1 MIKKSIFACALVAC
15 TLLFSCSKTEG
26 DYADLF
32 VGRYKVEIKSQVVD
46 GAVDVSNSQP
56 FSYTMKI
63 DKAGDSLIVAL
74 DSVTKAMGYAD
85 AEGLHVE
92 SLTFK
97 QRYPVASAAESGVH
111 TFNCTLSLRQF
122 TMPIPLSN
130 GTNQLSVF
138 RATTTGSGTI
148 DHSVT
153 PDLTLNNVIGTSIVR
168 ATMVN
173 DPNYLVDRDTNS
185 WPPVIF

>member
-1 MIKKSIFACALVAC
+1 MIKKCIFACALVAC
-15 TLLFSCSKTEG
+15 TLLFSCSKGNG

-32 VGRYKVEIKSQVVD
+32 IGRYKVEIKSQIVD
-46 GAVDVSNSQP
+46 GTNDVSNSQT
-56 FSYTMKI
+56 FAYTMRI
-63 DKAGDSLIVAL
+63 DKQGDSLILAF
-74 DSVTKAMGYAD
+74 DSVASAMGYAD

-92 SLTFK
+92 RLTLN
-97 QRYPVASAAESGVH
+97 QRYNVSSAAESGVH
-111 TFNCTLSLRQF
+111 PFNCTLNLLQF
-122 TMPIPLSN
+122 TMPFPLGN
-130 GTNQLSVF
+130 GTNQICAF

-153 PDLTLNNVIGTSIVR
+153 PDLTLNNVIGTSIVC

-173 DPNYLVDRDTNS
+173 DPNVIIERDTNS